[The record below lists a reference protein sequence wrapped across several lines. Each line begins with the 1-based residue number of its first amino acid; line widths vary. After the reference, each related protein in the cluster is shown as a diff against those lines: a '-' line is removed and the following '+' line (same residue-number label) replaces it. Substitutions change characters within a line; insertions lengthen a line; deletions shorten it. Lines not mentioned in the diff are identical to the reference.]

1 MPALLVERWLSLK
14 RVCVGTK
21 FAASLKSHHIFL
33 RTALPGRYLHSSR
46 CCQTAK
52 SKFLPTSGF

>member
-1 MPALLVERWLSLK
+1 MPALLVERWISLK
-14 RVCVGTK
+14 KVRVGTK
-21 FAASLKSHHIFL
+21 FAASLRSQHIFL
-33 RTALPGRYLHSSR
+33 RKALHRRYLHSSR